1 MKIRGSIIAQVGP
14 GVTFKNGSVT
24 LLVLTDQEMEELYRE
39 FSSNHRGLIESVQRV
54 KTALD
59 DGSITTAEAVA
70 DLAAITDLA
79 TEMR

>member
-24 LLVLTDQEMEELYRE
+24 LLVLTDQEMEALMRAY
-39 FSSNHRGLIESVQRV
+39 SSQHRGLIESIWRV

-59 DGSITTAEAVA
+59 DGCITTTEAVE
-70 DLAAITDLA
+70 DLTAIVEGT
-79 TEMR
+79 